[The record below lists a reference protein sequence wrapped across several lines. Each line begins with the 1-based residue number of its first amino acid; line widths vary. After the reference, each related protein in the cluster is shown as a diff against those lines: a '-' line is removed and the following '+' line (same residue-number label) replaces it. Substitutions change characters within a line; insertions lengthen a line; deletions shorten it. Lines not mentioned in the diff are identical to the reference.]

1 MRIRRDALDTILGHA
16 RRDSPNECCGLL
28 IGTTNDLIEAVPTT
42 NVAGDPRRRYEV
54 SPAEHVAQIRR
65 CRQLSGDVASGVS
78 RKLQVVGVYHSHPR
92 SSPEPSPTDWE
103 QALER
108 FLYVIA
114 GPVDGAAA
122 IEVRGYSLSGGRFA
136 RVELIES

>member
-1 MRIRRDALDTILGHA
+1 MRIRRDALDAILGHA
-16 RRDSPNECCGLL
+16 RRDSPHECCGLL
-28 IGTTNDLIEAVPTT
+28 VGDATEVVEAVPTT
-42 NVAGDPRRRYEV
+42 NVAADSWRRYEV

-65 CRQLSGDVASGVS
+65 CRDATPRLA
-78 RKLQVVGVYHSHPR
+78 VVGAYHSHPR

-103 QALER
+103 QAFEH

-114 GPVDGAAA
+114 GPVDADAA